1 MEAHS
6 NWYDKIVKEIN
17 LHKDT
22 LNQKDQK
29 KYKLD
34 LLQRVARRVDS
45 FSASCGQCQLFQ
57 QDITGFATELSLLT
71 QMPSKE
77 GIKSY
82 SRKLNEMVKHLQKEH
97 KLVSEGQY
105 MGIGVA
111 IGVGIGTAFGAVL
124 DNTGVGTG
132 IGTAIGIAIGAYL
145 DKKAKKED
153 RII

>member
-6 NWYDKIVKEIN
+6 SWYDKTVKEIN
-17 LHKDT
+17 LYKDT

-29 KYKLD
+29 KYKMD
-34 LLQRVARRVDS
+34 LLQRVARRVDY
-45 FSASCGQCQLFQ
+45 FSTSCGQCQLHQ
-57 QDITGFATELSLLT
+57 QDINSLITELSLLT

-77 GIKSY
+77 GIKNH
-82 SRKLNEMVKHLQKEH
+82 SRKINNMVKHLQKEH
-97 KLVSEGQY
+97 KLVTEGYY

-111 IGVGIGTAFGAVL
+111 IGIGVGTALGAV
-124 DNTGVGTG
+124 TEKTG
-132 IGTAIGIAIGAYL
+132 IGTAIGTGIGIAIGAYL